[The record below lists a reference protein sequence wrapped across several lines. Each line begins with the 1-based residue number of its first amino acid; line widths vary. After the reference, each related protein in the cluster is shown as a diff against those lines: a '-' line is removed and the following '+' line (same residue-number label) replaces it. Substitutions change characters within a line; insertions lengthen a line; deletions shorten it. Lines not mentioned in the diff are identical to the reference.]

1 MTPILPL
8 DTWRSILGFSPWFF
22 WGMADQN
29 RLRLTSACNG
39 LVTEYPW
46 QSTDAAGRAEI
57 RQAIEDAETLLRD
70 YLGFSVAP
78 HYAVETVPWPRYLDA
93 SLMRTVP
100 RDPTGRWLTV
110 QLKEG
115 QVRAAGVE
123 TLASISLGAP
133 VVLSDPDGDGYNE
146 KFTIGPLAT
155 TITDPAQVAVYFAAA
170 DRFDGPDFSSA
181 VGSRWRIQP
190 VSVSISGGLVTITG
204 ARWLLVPPLKYQG
217 LIGIGDGL
225 DPAVAGN
232 AVTTL
237 DIYQRYTATTGTTI
251 TDAQATIIWETH
263 PWWPSSSWWCQCG
276 CTTPVT
282 AYSGSPFDPA
292 AIAQAAGRVDIHNAE
307 LGIVAA
313 AQAAYDPTTGIF
325 TSLDWDVCTEPDR
338 VTIRYLAGFPLASD
352 GQMQEP
358 YRTIVARLAA
368 AELARPICACDE
380 ANRELYR
387 WQFDLARTAG
397 SGDEAY
403 GAVSAED
410 LNNPFGT
417 RRGHVYAWK
426 QVKNKRHLLGT
437 LP

>member
-1 MTPILPL
+1 MNLLPL

-29 RLRLTSACNG
+29 LLRVTSACNG

-57 RQAIEDAETLLRD
+57 RQAIEDAETMLHD

-78 HYAVETVPWPRYLDA
+78 HYVESTVPWPRYLDA
-93 SLMRTVP
+93 SLMRTRSV
-100 RDPTGRWLTV
+100 DPTGRWLTV
-110 QLKEG
+110 QLPEG
-115 QVRAAGVE
+115 QIQAAGVE
-123 TLASISLGAP
+123 QLTQHTLAAP
-133 VVLSDPDGDGYNE
+133 VVLSDQDGDGYNE
-146 KFTIGPLAT
+146 TFTVGPIAT
-155 TITDPAQVAVYFAAA
+155 TITDPAQIAVYFAALN
-170 DRFDGPDFSSA
+170 RFNGPDFSSA
-181 VGSRWRIQP
+181 VGEHWRIQP
-190 VSVSISGGLVTITG
+190 VDITIAGGFLTITG

-217 LIGIGDGL
+217 LIGISGGL
-225 DPAVAGN
+225 DPASAAN

-237 DIYQRYTATTGTTI
+237 DIYQRTTNQAGTTI
-251 TDAQATIIWETH
+251 TNAQATIIWETH
-263 PWWPSSSWWCQCG
+263 PWWLGGWWCQCG
-276 CTTPVT
+276 CLSPVS
-282 AYSGSPFDPA
+282 AFGGSPFDPA

-313 AQAAYDPTTGIF
+313 AQAAFDATTGIF
-325 TSLDWDVCTEPDR
+325 SSLNWDVCTEPDR
-338 VTIRYLAGFPLASD
+338 VTIRYLAGVPLASD

-397 SGDEAY
+397 AGDEAY

-426 QVKNKRHLLGT
+426 QVKNLRQMRGLL
-437 LP
+437 P

>member
-1 MTPILPL
+1 MPNLLPL
-8 DTWRSILGFSPWFF
+8 DIFRSILGFHPWHF
-22 WGMADQN
+22 WGMADN
-29 RLRLTSACNG
+29 SLLAVTSACNG
-39 LVTEYPW
+39 IVTEYPW
-46 QSTDAAGRAEI
+46 QATDAAGRAEI
-57 RQAIEDAETLLRD
+57 RDAIEQAEKLLAG
-70 YLGFSVAP
+70 YLGFYPAP
-78 HYAVETVPWPRYLDA
+78 RYTNQTVPWPRYLDA
-93 SLMRTVP
+93 SLSRTGP
-100 RDPTGRWLTV
+100 RDPTGRWLAV
-110 QLKEG
+110 QLPEG
-115 QVRAAGVE
+115 QIRAAGVE
-123 TLASISLGAP
+123 SLTAATLGAA
-133 VVLSDPDGDGYNE
+133 VVLSDPDGDTYNE
-146 KFTIGPLAT
+146 KFTIGPIPT
-155 TITDPAQVAVYFAAA
+155 TITDPAEVAVYFAAA

-181 VGSRWRIQP
+181 VGDHWRIQP
-190 VSVSISGGLVTITG
+190 VNVTISGGNLTITG

-217 LIGIGDGL
+217 LVGIGSGL
-225 DPAVAGN
+225 NPATVGN
-232 AVTTL
+232 VVTTL
-237 DIYQRYTATTGTTI
+237 DIYQRTTNQNGITTN
-251 TDAQATIIWETH
+251 DAQTTIIWETH
-263 PWWPSSSWWCQCG
+263 PWWPQASWWCQCG

-282 AYSGSPFDPA
+282 AYGGSPFDPS

-307 LGIVAA
+307 SGIVAA
-313 AQAAYDPTTGIF
+313 AQAAYDATTGIF
-325 TSLDWDVCTEPDR
+325 TALNWDVCTEPDR
-338 VTIRYLAGFPLASD
+338 VIIRYLAGYPLASD

-426 QVKNKRHLLGT
+426 QVRNLRQLRGF